1 MTQTISVQEDANSF
15 SKTLTSIIN
24 ANGNMHV
31 SKHYDNSEE
40 AIVNM
45 QNSPID
51 IAIIDIQLPGISGI
65 DIIASLQPLLPN
77 NFFLMCSGFDD
88 DNKLLNSL
96 QAFAS
101 GYVLQTNEPQ
111 NIVSHMKDTITAG
124 QPMSKNIA
132 IKIVKCFQATSKPE
146 NTMRE
151 LTAKENEILVALSKG
166 YLYKEIATQH
176 NIMLD
181 TVKKHCGNIYKKL
194 GVSNK
199 TEAINFYLRRR

>member
-1 MTQTISVQEDANSF
+1 MTQSISFQEESSSF

-24 ANGNMHV
+24 ADGNMQI

-40 AIVNM
+40 AITNL

-88 DNKLLNSL
+88 DNKLLQSL

-101 GYVLQTNEPQ
+101 GYVLQTKEPQ
-111 NIVSHMKDTITAG
+111 DMISHMKDTINAG
-124 QPMSKNIA
+124 EPMSKNIA
-132 IKIVKCFQATSKPE
+132 IKIVKCFQATQKPE
-146 NTMRE
+146 TSMRE

-199 TEAINFYLRRR
+199 TEAINFYLRRK